1 MERIP
6 LLHEYEP
13 YALGI
18 LSYRLPQGTKYIYI
32 YVCIY
37 VYIGFPGSS
46 VVNKT
51 SAYAGNAVSILGLA
65 NSPGE
70 GNGNTYVYT
79 SVLYIHIIIVVV

>member
-1 MERIP
+1 MNMNLM
-6 LLHEYEP
+6 LL
-13 YALGI
+13 A
-18 LSYRLPQGTKYIYI
+18 SYLIDSHKVPSIYI